1 MTRMLVLVIRAGQ
14 WQPNPSD
21 FRVLPRLSAD
31 HLHVARGETPRLPPT
46 AARTTIAA
54 MSTARG
60 RREFLKRTLSTAA
73 LAAAARPMSAG
84 AQAPAPA
91 SSGPPRLKFSAIGL
105 NHGHIYGQCQ
115 SVIRGGGQ
123 LVSFYAKEPDLVA
136 AFQKRFPDAKLAR
149 SENEIL
155 EDQAIQLI
163 VSASIPKDRAPLA
176 IAAMRHGK
184 DVMLDKPG
192 ITTLAHLAEVK
203 KVQAETKRICSIL
216 YSERHENRATV
227 KAGELVKAGAI
238 GKVIQTIG
246 LGPHRTNLKTRPAWF
261 FDRDSYGGILCD
273 IGSHQFDQ
281 FLFFTGS
288 SQASVV
294 ASQVGNFNHP
304 QHPGLEDFGD
314 AMVRGNGGVG
324 YVRVDWF
331 TPDGLSTW
339 GDGRL
344 TILGTDGFIEI
355 RKNVDI
361 GGRSGGNHLFLVDQ
375 KETRYIDTTGVDLP
389 YGRLLVDDVL
399 HRTETS
405 MPQAHVFLATELA
418 LKTQAGAHTL
428 G

>member
-1 MTRMLVLVIRAGQ
+1 VKG
-14 WQPNPSD
+14 P
-21 FRVLPRLSAD
+21 
-31 HLHVARGETPRLPPT
+31 LPP
-46 AARTTIAA
+46 ASLATTIAG
-54 MSTARG
+54 MTTRHG
-60 RREFLKRTLSTAA
+60 RRDFLKATLSTAA
-73 LAAAARPMSAG
+73 LASSARVVAARQPA
-84 AQAPAPA
+84 APAPA
-91 SSGPPRLKFSAIGL
+91 GPPRIKFAAIGL
-105 NHGHIYGQCQ
+105 NHGHINGQCQ
-115 SVIRGGGQ
+115 SVIRGGGE
-123 LVSFYAKEPDLVA
+123 LVWFFAKEPDLIA

-149 SENEIL
+149 SEQEIL
-155 EDQAIQLI
+155 DDKAIQLV
-163 VSASIPKDRAPLA
+163 VSASIPKERAPLA

-192 ITTLAHLAEVK
+192 ITTLAQLAEVK

-246 LGPHRTNLKTRPAWF
+246 LGPHRTSIKTRPAWF
-261 FDRDSYGGILCD
+261 FDLESYGGILCD

-281 FLFFTGS
+281 FLFFTNS
-288 SQASVV
+288 TEASVV

-304 QHPGLEDFGD
+304 SHPGLEDFGD

-361 GGRSGGNHLFLVDQ
+361 AGRTGGNHLFLVDQ
-375 KETRYIDTTGVDLP
+375 KETRYIDTAGTDLP
-389 YGRLLVDDVL
+389 YGRHLVDDVL
-399 HRTETS
+399 NRTETS
-405 MPQAHVFLATELA
+405 MPQAHVFLATEVA
-418 LKTQAGAHTL
+418 LRAQAGARRAVTTPPSA
-428 G
+428 